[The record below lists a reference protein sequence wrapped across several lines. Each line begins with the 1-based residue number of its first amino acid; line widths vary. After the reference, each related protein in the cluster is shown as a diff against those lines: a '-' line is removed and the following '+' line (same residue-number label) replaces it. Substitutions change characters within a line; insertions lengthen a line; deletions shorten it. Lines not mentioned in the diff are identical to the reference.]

1 MLQLVIDDENVKVI
15 KDDLGGY
22 KLGTV
27 KNAFG
32 NILAVL
38 EQQFPFAVNST
49 PKAYSKYFISRFKN
63 SLETNTAEK
72 EILLYGLKCSAYY
85 LFDIN
90 LFLSDSDRWCY
101 ISKRGIKQ
109 KGEYK
114 INLTMQDVEIWRV
127 HHNITKAVI
136 PVDWNNVDYA
146 KGLRI
151 DNITSFYELFYG
163 LLYYYAF
170 NGLKLVKCEHCGRWF
185 ATDNFKNKYC
195 HRNST
200 VEGYTHLVCE
210 QAVRNLYQQIKRKRK
225 VIYNSIINQEYNTKK
240 YVEYEVIEREKET
253 FIKKCNEYKSKLD
266 EMATAEII
274 TEYLTFLNSYRGEM
288 KNGSN

>member
-1 MLQLVIDDENVKVI
+1 MELH
-15 KDDLGGY
+15 Y
-22 KLGTV
+22 KKGV
-27 KNAFG
+27 
-32 NILAVL
+32 
-38 EQQFPFAVNST
+38 
-49 PKAYSKYFISRFKN
+49 
-63 SLETNTAEK
+63 
-72 EILLYGLKCSAYY
+72 
-85 LFDIN
+85 
-90 LFLSDSDRWCY
+90 
-101 ISKRGIKQ
+101 KQ
-109 KGEYK
+109 KGKYK
-114 INLTMQDVEIWRV
+114 INLTMRDIEVWRV
-127 HHNITKAVI
+127 HHNITKSVI
-136 PVDWNNVDYA
+136 PFDWNNVDYS

-151 DNITSFYELFYG
+151 DDISSFYELFYG

-170 NGLKLVKCEHCGRWF
+170 NGMKLVKCEHCGRWF